1 MKSAR
6 PGSVP
11 RSGVNDYFTKW
22 NVADHEH
29 VGRVEE
35 GGGEEGD
42 DGAVEVAAV
51 PRLQRGVGTLLQ

>member
-1 MKSAR
+1 M
-6 PGSVP
+6 PGIVLEDQFSRWVVP
-11 RSGVNDYFTKW
+11 
-22 NVADHEH
+22 DHEH

-51 PRLQRGVGTLLQ
+51 TGLQRGVSTLLQEE